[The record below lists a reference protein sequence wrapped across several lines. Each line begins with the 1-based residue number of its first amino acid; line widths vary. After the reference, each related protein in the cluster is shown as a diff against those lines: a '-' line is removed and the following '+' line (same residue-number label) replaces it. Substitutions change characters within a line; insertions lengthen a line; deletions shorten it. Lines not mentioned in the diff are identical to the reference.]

1 MNPVSHLFEFTLVI
15 LDFPERF
22 DILLMD
28 SVDNEE
34 DEKSDNDL
42 NHLVLMVRYFINRM
56 IGWDLIC

>member
-1 MNPVSHLFEFTLVI
+1 MNPVSHLFELTLVI

-28 SVDNEE
+28 SVDNKE
-34 DEKSDNDL
+34 DEESDNDL

-56 IGWDLIC
+56 IG

>member
-1 MNPVSHLFEFTLVI
+1 MNPVSHLFELTLVI

-34 DEKSDNDL
+34 DEKKLSGASF
-42 NHLVLMVRYFINRM
+42 Y
-56 IGWDLIC
+56 